1 MSKCQKL
8 SKEEVEDIEKALEFF
23 KGELLRN
30 GGMSILAAHHYNA
43 AMEAVKKLENQG
55 DAQ

>member
-30 GGMSILAAHHYNA
+30 DGMSILAAHHYNA

-55 DAQ
+55 DEQ

>member
-8 SKEEVEDIEKALEFF
+8 SKEEVEDIEKALDFF

-30 GGMSILAAHHYNA
+30 GGMSLLAAHHYNA
-43 AMEAVKKLENQG
+43 AMEAVKKLENQCNE
-55 DAQ
+55 Q